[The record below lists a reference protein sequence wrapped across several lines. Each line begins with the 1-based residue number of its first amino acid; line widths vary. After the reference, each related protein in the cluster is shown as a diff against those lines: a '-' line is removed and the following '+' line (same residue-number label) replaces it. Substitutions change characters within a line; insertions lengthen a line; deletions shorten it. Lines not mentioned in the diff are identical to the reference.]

1 MYEFGCNWSDY
12 IYYVQRAAFR
22 PGQHAGRDGQF
33 VKQFMKINIIVF
45 QTHDPIMFVMQP
57 KLGYIMGAHIV
68 NIVLSVDN
76 NILLHCNFPM
86 GGGGGRAGNALRW

>member
-1 MYEFGCNWSDY
+1 MNFSSITKLIN
-12 IYYVQRAAFR
+12 R
-22 PGQHAGRDGQF
+22 PGSCIRKIGRRDGQF

-76 NILLHCNFPM
+76 NILLHCNFFINLL
-86 GGGGGRAGNALRW
+86 GRGW

>member
-1 MYEFGCNWSDY
+1 MKFSSITKLIN
-12 IYYVQRAAFR
+12 R
-22 PGQHAGRDGQF
+22 PGSCIRKIGRRDGQF

-76 NILLHCNFPM
+76 NILLHCNFKTVQQSCSMWAKP
-86 GGGGGRAGNALRW
+86 